1 MPSKCIDLAC
11 RRGSAFNQLRGTEAD
26 EDRSSK
32 GRGAHSLDLY
42 SLARVRMQGGAKK
55 YANMS
60 IKLRRREER
69 EQIRMATEKMKHSLI
84 FHVK

>member
-11 RRGSAFNQLRGTEAD
+11 RRGSAFNQLGGTEAD

-55 YANMS
+55 V
-60 IKLRRREER
+60 REYVNK
-69 EQIRMATEKMKHSLI
+69 TEKTGGT
-84 FHVK
+84 